1 VIAELSGVAAL
12 VVGLLMLVAVALLAF
27 MVLVQPIWCIVD
39 CAIDRKRSA
48 GGKAFW
54 IVILILLWGVA
65 NWFYGALAATG
76 VALRTV
82 TRAAWVLVLV
92 LAGVFLFMFYGDAE
106 FRGGIEREWQR
117 RGPLITAGAPNLVR

>member
-54 IVILILLWGVA
+54 IVILILLWGIA

-82 TRAAWVLVLV
+82 TGAAWVLVLV
-92 LAGVFLFMFYGDAE
+92 LFGVFLFMFYGDAE

-117 RGPLITAGAPNLVR
+117 RGPLITAGAPNPVR